1 MNKITDITRRDILD
15 LIQYG
20 ITDVLDTSFITWSG
34 RLGDLAFLE
43 RLYDLKKLPSY
54 DSRFSTA
61 EDDIWQHTV
70 NNDDWENDWIF
81 TDSRFK
87 LTAGNDD
94 EYLLKFICEIFHPA
108 VRKEQ
113 QDWQLF
119 LDKINQLLN
128 ADGYELYERN
138 HISGRSVYGYREID
152 HIETDSPNE
161 PVFAKLKIIGN
172 GSYATVS
179 KFFDIRYDRWLAL
192 KSAKTDLNDKEIARF
207 KREFDD
213 MKKLHSPYIVEV
225 YAYDDSKK
233 RYTMEL
239 MDDSLEQYIIKNNN
253 NLDSNRRYK
262 MVLQLFNA
270 FHYIHSKGLLHR
282 DVCPKNIL
290 IKKYDDAII
299 LKISDF
305 GLVKENL
312 SDLTSDSTDIKGYYN
327 DPALRIEG
335 FKNYSLI
342 HEIYALT
349 QVIVFIMTG
358 KSNFDKISDSQL
370 RAFLLKGTN
379 PNKEERFQSLDEM
392 KKEFMAISLKYNTG
406 I

>member
-94 EYLLKFICEIFHPA
+94 EYLLKFICEMFHPA

-138 HISGRSVYGYREID
+138 HISGRSVYGYREIN

-179 KFFDIRYDRWLAL
+179 KFFDIR
-192 KSAKTDLNDKEIARF
+192 
-207 KREFDD
+207 
-213 MKKLHSPYIVEV
+213 
-225 YAYDDSKK
+225 
-233 RYTMEL
+233 
-239 MDDSLEQYIIKNNN
+239 
-253 NLDSNRRYK
+253 
-262 MVLQLFNA
+262 
-270 FHYIHSKGLLHR
+270 
-282 DVCPKNIL
+282 
-290 IKKYDDAII
+290 
-299 LKISDF
+299 
-305 GLVKENL
+305 
-312 SDLTSDSTDIKGYYN
+312 
-327 DPALRIEG
+327 
-335 FKNYSLI
+335 
-342 HEIYALT
+342 
-349 QVIVFIMTG
+349 
-358 KSNFDKISDSQL
+358 
-370 RAFLLKGTN
+370 
-379 PNKEERFQSLDEM
+379 
-392 KKEFMAISLKYNTG
+392 
-406 I
+406 